1 MIKVTRLDG
10 REYYLNP
17 HQIEL
22 IELKPDTT
30 IVMLSG
36 KQHIV
41 REKIS
46 QVLESI
52 ETYRRRINPFI
63 NEE

>member
-41 REKIS
+41 RESIS

-52 ETYRRRINPFI
+52 ETYRRRISPFI

>member
-30 IVMLSG
+30 IIMLSG

-52 ETYRRRINPFI
+52 EVYRRRINPFI